1 MWRVSPA
8 LVLEIM
14 LAGGRRVPSKAAM
27 SAKPKNRRAYKS
39 PRDTSAAR
47 TPNAE
52 PGAQPGRST
61 NRVPELVRA
70 SLVALLLASAV
81 VTTYF
86 PVLNHRL
93 LNYDDPANVLINPY
107 LNPLTWQNVFEVWRQ
122 PYSGVYVPVTNLF
135 FAAETWLAQQSPVP
149 RGLPL
154 PVDPRIFHAGNLLL
168 HVAATCCLFLL
179 LRKLIGESLPAAVAA
194 LLFALHPLM
203 AEPVAWVTETKCLLS
218 GVLGLLALCAYV
230 QFVTRFLQTIDRDS
244 ATAAARHQAGDTQ
257 LVSARRRGWLW
268 LAAASSA
275 YLLAL
280 LSKPTA
286 AAIPLMAAI
295 LTIGWLV
302 PEFPRSWRRA
312 IVPLAPLALWV
323 LAAAAAALFTKE
335 QQPDLALDYVPTRG
349 QRPLVALDALGF
361 YLRKLVLPL
370 GLSPDYVHSARGVL
384 DVGWRSWNWPLP
396 VALAAIMATFRAPRP
411 LWVSAGLFVAG
422 LFPVLGFVPFGYQS
436 ISTVADRYV
445 YLALVGPALA
455 IAWGLARIAAGASAN
470 RLAATRIAYGTA
482 LGVALVFGALAQRQ
496 CRIWSD
502 DMALARAGLAISPDS
517 AQLRSI
523 RASALENSGQLDAS
537 LAEYEQTVKVAP
549 RSAMV
554 RVGLAQAYQRRNREA
569 DALRVYGEA
578 IELQKDFPGAH
589 LALGTLLM
597 KQGQIQQAAEHFE
610 IARRLDH
617 TSRLARRYLADC
629 QRRLGQPAAAV
640 PLYREA
646 LEIRRTDAETWDQLA
661 STLADLKDTAAMD
674 AYRQACQ
681 CDPGEASYHN
691 HLGSYLLGLGRPAE
705 ALPSFQAAV
714 ELAPDNADNQHN
726 VGVALLLI
734 NRPADALPHFEA
746 EVRLRPADANAMF
759 HLGTAYQRLDNAQAA
774 LPWFRAAVERDPKS
788 FAALIGLAG
797 VATQLGDADAAIAA
811 YRRALPLE
819 PRNAQVHNA
828 LGVLLARRGAPRE
841 AAELFTAA
849 LAIDPTY
856 AEARANLLELG
867 AGNR

>member
-1 MWRVSPA
+1 
-8 LVLEIM
+8 
-14 LAGGRRVPSKAAM
+14 M
-27 SAKPKNRRAYKS
+27 SAKPKNRQAHKS
-39 PRDTSAAR
+39 PRDASAAR
-47 TPNAE
+47 NPNAS
-52 PGAQPGRST
+52 PSAQHGRST
-61 NRVPELVRA
+61 NLIQGSAGAVLI
-70 SLVALLLASAV
+70 ALLLASAV

-86 PVLNHRL
+86 PVLKHRL

-135 FAAETWLAQQSPVP
+135 FAAETWFAQQAPVP

-154 PVDPRIFHAGNLLL
+154 QVDPRIYHAGNLLL

-179 LRKLIGESLPAAVAA
+179 LSKLIGDSLPAGVGA

-218 GVLGLLALCAYV
+218 GVFALLALWAYV
-230 QFVTRFLQTIDRDS
+230 QFVARFVDTIDRDS
-244 ATAAARHQAGDTQ
+244 ASAAARHQASNARIAST
-257 LVSARRRGWLW
+257 RRRGWLW

-280 LSKPTA
+280 LSKPTT

-312 IVPLAPLALWV
+312 IMPLAPLALWV
-323 LAAAAAALFTKE
+323 LAAFAAAIFTKE
-335 QQPDLALDYVPTRG
+335 QQPDLALDYVPTWS

-361 YLRKLVLPL
+361 YLRKLALPL
-370 GLSPDYVHSARGVL
+370 GLSPDYVHSARSVV
-384 DVGWRSWNWPLP
+384 DVGWRSGNWPIP
-396 VALAAIMATFRAPRP
+396 VAIAVLMATFRAPRP
-411 LWVSAGLFVAG
+411 LWVAAGLFVAG

-445 YLALVGPALA
+445 YLALVGPALV
-455 IAWGLARIAAGASAN
+455 IAWGLTRIAAGASAN

-482 LGVALVFGALAQRQ
+482 LGVAVVFGVLAQRQ

-502 DMALARAGLAISPDS
+502 DLSLASAGLAVSPDS

-523 RASALENSGQLDAS
+523 RAGALENSGQLDAA
-537 LAEYEQTVKVAP
+537 LVQYERTVEVAP

-554 RVGLAQAYQRRNREA
+554 RVGLAQAYQRRGREA

-578 IELQKDFPGAH
+578 IELQHDFPGAH

-617 TSRLARRYLADC
+617 TSRLARRYLGDC
-629 QRRLGQPAAAV
+629 QRQLGRPAAAV

-661 STLADLKDTAAMD
+661 GTLADLKDSAAAID

-726 VGVALLLI
+726 AGVALLLI

-746 EVRLRPADANAMF
+746 EVRLRPADANALF
-759 HLGTAYQRLDNAQAA
+759 HLGTAYQRLDNPQAA

-788 FAALIGLAG
+788 FAALVGLAG

-811 YRRALPLE
+811 YRQALPLE

-841 AAELFTAA
+841 AAEQFTAA
-849 LAIDPTY
+849 LEIDPTY
-856 AEARANLLELG
+856 AEARANLEQLG
-867 AGNR
+867 AGTR